1 MSSSAA
7 EAGVTIQYG
16 PAMRALVEGVVAAHA
31 AVSAEQAVIA
41 LKAIG
46 RGAPLDELVEP
57 GSRALLPPL
66 FASLR
71 AMIQDELNRWI
82 ERTEAPDDEIRRAL
96 GLVEKG
102 AALELEEACA
112 VLQPGATGPETALV
126 LFLEVA
132 RRNQAFE
139 EDLIARDIGWAT
151 ARYAFAAGE
160 ALKDDIAPVRLLF
173 SG

>member
-1 MSSSAA
+1 MSSAVA
-7 EAGVTIQYG
+7 QTGVQLQYG
-16 PAMRALVEGVVAAHA
+16 PAMRALVEGVVASHA
-31 AVSAEQAVIA
+31 AVNAEQAVIA

-57 GSRALLPPL
+57 SSRALLPPI
-66 FASLR
+66 FAALR
-71 AMIQDELNRWI
+71 AEIQEELNRWV

-96 GLVEKG
+96 NLVEKS
-102 AALELEEACA
+102 AALELEEACRM
-112 VLQPGATGPETALV
+112 LQPGATGPETALA

-151 ARYAFAAGE
+151 ARYAFAAGD